1 LMNRIKPHQL
11 NYILNNKTLG
21 SAEIVRMLNSY
32 FYSIRN
38 NKPLILKTTSIAEAK
53 LGHFQ
58 AINSYLKNLHSC
70 LSANNKS
77 ELIKFLKKFPDKED
91 EKIETIFNK
100 IYPELKKM
108 RSVLTLSR
116 SGTVLGILKLWYK
129 KNKTFKV
136 VVCESRPKLEGRL
149 MANELAAEGIKIKL
163 ITDAM
168 MNLYVQN
175 VDAVI
180 IGADT
185 VLSNGNVVNKAG
197 SKALALLCKEYKRPF
212 YVVTAQSKYSRKKTY
227 RSKSEN
233 PDEVWDKK
241 VKNLSIN
248 NIYFEEIEKK
258 FITKIFTE

>member
-1 LMNRIKPHQL
+1 
-11 NYILNNKTLG
+11 
-21 SAEIVRMLNSY
+21 
-32 FYSIRN
+32 
-38 NKPLILKTTSIAEAK
+38 
-53 LGHFQ
+53 
-58 AINSYLKNLHSC
+58 
-70 LSANNKS
+70 
-77 ELIKFLKKFPDKED
+77 
-91 EKIETIFNK
+91 
-100 IYPELKKM
+100 
-108 RSVLTLSR
+108 
-116 SGTVLGILKLWYK
+116 
-129 KNKTFKV
+129 
-136 VVCESRPKLEGRL
+136 
-149 MANELAAEGIKIKL
+149 
-163 ITDAM
+163 M
-168 MNLYVQN
+168 MSLYVQN